1 VHSKPASLKS
11 MVQLTVPPSPT
22 DASTSSQVSLESV
35 SSIPSRLNAVQD
47 AMSPFTSKSMSK
59 PFKSPLLSRA
69 SGKSTAVSVSGNS
82 SGLEKRKIQELEKR
96 ANMLRQA
103 KRLRLAGVTER
114 VEEDMKKWRNAARD
128 AAEELWSISQSNT
141 MNGMLGS
148 PCLGDISTHGRAE
161 EEDDVL
167 QEFKNGFEK
176 GWGWATGRPEEDGH
190 EEQPKDEG
198 FGNDLENWEPP
209 SPSSLIRGLASR
221 GSKMGHVDRDL
232 GAPSAKAYSYSYGK
246 DKKAEEE
253 EPEPQEW
260 NIGGMLV
267 SLGIDAKGSLGWDD
281 EEGGFADDN

>member
-1 VHSKPASLKS
+1 
-11 MVQLTVPPSPT
+11 M
-22 DASTSSQVSLESV
+22 
-35 SSIPSRLNAVQD
+35 
-47 AMSPFTSKSMSK
+47 
-59 PFKSPLLSRA
+59 
-69 SGKSTAVSVSGNS
+69 
-82 SGLEKRKIQELEKR
+82 
-96 ANMLRQA
+96 
-103 KRLRLAGVTER
+103 TER

-148 PCLGDISTHGRAE
+148 PCLGDMSTHGRAE

-176 GWGWATGRPEEDGH
+176 GWGWATGRPEEDGDG
-190 EEQPKDEG
+190 EQPKDEG
-198 FGNDLENWEPP
+198 FENDLENWEPP

-246 DKKAEEE
+246 DKETEEE